1 MTVPNAKLR
10 KTDGNTG
17 VVRPGADGICAI
29 LAPSASGTANQAAS
43 YAKGKTLGDDFG
55 GGLLPEFGAWM
66 LQFTQKPI
74 VAVKTAASVA
84 AALSAVTHAGAG
96 TSVVTVSGT
105 PIDDYQV
112 IFKVIAGGTI
122 GVAGATYQYTLDN
135 GVNWTPVSA
144 LGVAVSLALLTP
156 TGGATGITLAFAAGT
171 LLAAQT
177 EACTSTAARM
187 NNADLVAALEA
198 LRLSSLPFES
208 ILVAGPIDST
218 MVATLAAW
226 RLLRDSE
233 GRYYSWASNWRP
245 ADAGETEAAYL
256 IAAVAAL
263 GNSSDTF
270 ALVHSGSAD
279 YASPLTGLLLRR
291 DASLGALTRSMS
303 VPLGVMASRNADG
316 PLVGVGIK
324 DARGNPKY
332 HDEAQ
337 SPGFD
342 DARFSVL
349 RSFDGEPGAYLNLP
363 RLFSPPGSDYV
374 FFPHARVMNR
384 ACKMAK
390 DLLTKRLS
398 MGVRSDE
405 NGHIAEVDA
414 AEIDLLITE
423 TLMGELAVHCTGCGF
438 ILSRTDDLNSNGEK
452 TLTGELWVVPL
463 KYVTGFDI
471 NALFRRTIPA
481 SVA

>member
-1 MTVPNAKLR
+1 MTVPNAQIT

-29 LAPSASGTANQAAS
+29 LAPSASGTVNQAAS
-43 YAKGKTLGDDFG
+43 YAKGKTLADDFG

-84 AALSAVTHAGAG
+84 AALSAVTHSGAG
-96 TSVVTVSGT
+96 TSVVSVSGT
-105 PIDDYQV
+105 PIDDYEV
-112 IFKVIAGGTI
+112 IVKIVAGGTI

-135 GVNWTPVSA
+135 GINWTPITA
-144 LGVAVSLALLTP
+144 LGVAVSVALLTP
-156 TGGATGITLAFAAGT
+156 TGGATGITVAFAAGT

-177 EACTSTAARM
+177 ETFTSTAARM

-198 LRLSSLPFES
+198 LRLSSLPFET
-208 ILVAGPIDST
+208 ILVAGPLDST
-218 MVATLAAW
+218 MAATLAAW

-245 ADAGETEAAYL
+245 ATAGETEAAYL
-256 IAAVAAL
+256 IAIVAAL

-270 ALVHSGSAD
+270 GMAHGGSFD
-279 YASPLTGLLLRR
+279 CASPTTGLLLRR
-291 DASLGALTRSMS
+291 DAALAAVTRSMS
-303 VPLGVMASRNADG
+303 MPLGVMASRVSDG
-316 PLVGVGIK
+316 PLVGVSIK
-324 DARGNPKY
+324 DVRGNPKY
-332 HDEAQ
+332 HDEML

-342 DARFSVL
+342 AARFAVL
-349 RSFDGEPGAYLNLP
+349 RSFDGYPGAYLNLP

-384 ACKMAK
+384 ACKIAK
-390 DLLTKRLS
+390 DLLTQRLS
-398 MGVRSDE
+398 MGVRKDE
-405 NGHIAEVDA
+405 NGHIVEVDA
-414 AEIDLLITE
+414 TEIDMLITE
-423 TLMGELAVHCTGCGF
+423 TLMGELAVHCTGVGF

-452 TLTGELWVVPL
+452 TLTGELWCVPL
-463 KYVTGFDI
+463 VYVTGFAV

>member
-1 MTVPNAKLR
+1 MTVPNAKLT

-43 YAKGKTLGDDFG
+43 YAKGRTLATDFG

-74 VAVKTAASVA
+74 VAVKTSASVA
-84 AALSAVTHAGAG
+84 AALTAVTHAGAG

-112 IFKVIAGGTI
+112 IFKVVAGCTI
-122 GVAGATYQYTLDN
+122 GVAGGTYQYTLDN
-135 GVNWTPVSA
+135 GVTWSPVQA
-144 LGVAVSLALLTP
+144 LGVAVTLALLTP
-156 TGGATGITLAFAAGT
+156 QGVATGITLAFAAGT

-177 EACTSTAARM
+177 ETLTATAARM
-187 NNADLVAALEA
+187 NNADLVLALEA

-218 MVATLAAW
+218 MAATIAAW
-226 RLLRDSE
+226 RLLRDAE

-256 IAAVAAL
+256 VAAVAAL
-263 GNSSDTF
+263 GNSADTF
-270 ALVHSGSAD
+270 GLVHAGSFD
-279 YASPLTGLLLRR
+279 CASPTSGLLLRR
-291 DASLGALTRSMS
+291 DASLAAMTRSMS
-303 VPLGVMASRNADG
+303 VPLGVMASRTADG
-316 PLVGVGIK
+316 PLVGVSIK
-324 DARGNPKY
+324 DDRGNPKY
-332 HDEAQ
+332 HDEML

-342 DARFSVL
+342 AARFSVL
-349 RSFDGEPGAYLNLP
+349 RSFDGEPGTYLNLP

-384 ACKMAK
+384 ACKITK

-398 MGVRSDE
+398 MGVRKDE
-405 NGHIAEVDA
+405 NGHIVEVDA
-414 AEIDLLITE
+414 AEIDLLVTE
-423 TLMGELAVHCTGCGF
+423 TLMGELSSQCTGVGF
-438 ILSRTDDLNSNGEK
+438 VLSRTDDLASNGEK
-452 TLTGELWVVPL
+452 TLTGELWCVPL
-463 KYVTGFDI
+463 VYVTGFDV